1 MLPGALEQFC
11 QADEIA
17 QASAWLAS
25 DPSSYVTGT
34 TLHVDGG
41 YTGM

>member
-1 MLPGALEQFC
+1 VLGRFG

-25 DPSSYVTGT
+25 DLSSYVTGT